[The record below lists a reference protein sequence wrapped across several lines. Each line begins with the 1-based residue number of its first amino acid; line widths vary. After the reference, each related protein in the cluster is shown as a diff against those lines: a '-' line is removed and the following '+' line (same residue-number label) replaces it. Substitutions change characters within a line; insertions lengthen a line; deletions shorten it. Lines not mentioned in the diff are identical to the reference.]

1 MYWAQRHT
9 GPKTWGGASSP
20 LGSSFLMDAI
30 YGDGVYLT
38 LVPPNTELAAVELS
52 TGIASV

>member
-1 MYWAQRHT
+1 
-9 GPKTWGGASSP
+9 
-20 LGSSFLMDAI
+20 MDAI

-52 TGIASV
+52 TGKASI